1 MSICPNAGN
10 SLQQVYVFLNVFV
23 FLFPT
28 LVGFVFP
35 SASAITGAT
44 SLQQGSSSDCL
55 RPFHATIAAGPAN
68 LTLKNPQVVFLFV
81 VYVYVE
87 VCI

>member
-1 MSICPNAGN
+1 MPICPNAGN

-28 LVGFVFP
+28 VVGFVFP
-35 SASAITGAT
+35 SASAITGGT

-55 RPFHATIAAGPAN
+55 RPFHATTAGLAN
-68 LTLKNPQVVFLFV
+68 LALKNTQVVFLFV